1 MSGSV
6 ERFVTISPAYV
17 RLFGKSGEP
26 ISARVSI
33 IQEKKYPFRIL
44 GPNENSRGNVHYRI
58 SEIETP
64 GETGYLVTFE
74 NLKKSKGR
82 YFDIVTLKTDS
93 ILRPEI
99 KITVHGYITE

>member
-6 ERFVTISPAYV
+6 ERFVTISPGYV

-26 ISARVSI
+26 ISAQVSI

-44 GPNENSRGNVHYRI
+44 GPNENKKGNVFYRI

-64 GETGYLVTFE
+64 GQSGYLVTFE

-82 YFDIVTLKTDS
+82 YFDIVSLKTDS
-93 ILRPEI
+93 PLRPEI
-99 KITVHGYITE
+99 KITVHGYISD